1 MTNSSMV
8 PPPPPPPIAGTGSKT
23 QRVTQSIGFK
33 LTAVISLLLV
43 VVFAGKATYDAVV
56 DYSNEINDYTIEITA
71 ENRLLAAELE
81 RIFAEV
87 HQTCLDVDSII
98 QHELSLPPQQR
109 DRDRVVAYLEGL
121 LAKNESLTGLSAL
134 FEPNAFDENDAAFE
148 NKGIYKE
155 DGRFIPYASKNGN
168 SVTVRS
174 VNFVGNTDSWYTNP
188 IKTGK
193 SSMVPPFKPYAD
205 RDVILTTLCI
215 PIIHN
220 GKAIGVVDAD
230 IEVTFLQK
238 KLTGIAGTSTHNFKV
253 LCSANGTIVAHGTD
267 GSYIIKNIFDVNP
280 DLKKGFEANARKE
293 IFEMQVESKTT
304 GLSSEI
310 LFVPVDVS
318 GVAENW
324 TFIST
329 TALSVFTADAKR
341 ALIATVIQYVLILLA
356 VIVVLYL
363 LVGRYVSKPLQ
374 FTSGALKNIAQGD
387 GDLTVRLPVRGN
399 DEIAELSEYFNET
412 IGKIG
417 ASVMTVGTNSN
428 LMEEIGNELASNMTE
443 TASAVN
449 QISANIDGV
458 KQQAMTQA
466 ASVTETAATL
476 EEIIRTIKQLNNSI
490 ETQAASVAQSSS
502 SVEQMVANI
511 ASIGQT
517 LGKTDDVIKNLAT
530 ATATGKETIITANA
544 ITQKVAEESG
554 SLMEASNVIQHIASQ
569 TNLLAMN
576 AAIEA
581 AHAGEAG
588 KGFAVVADEIRK
600 LAEESSMQGKAITS
614 TLKTLSGEIETLSSS
629 SKTAEEKFNAI
640 FSLAEQVKTMS
651 NRLTEAMNEQENGS
665 REVLKA
671 IKNISSVT
679 IEVQSGSEEM
689 LKGGEQVAAEVH
701 KLDDLT
707 RIITESMNEMASG
720 AVQINNAIQEVSEI
734 TQKNKQ
740 SIENLAQE
748 VSKFKV

>member
-1 MTNSSMV
+1 M
-8 PPPPPPPIAGTGSKT
+8 
-23 QRVTQSIGFK
+23 
-33 LTAVISLLLV
+33 ISLLLV

-81 RIFAEV
+81 RTFAEV

-109 DRDRVVAYLEGL
+109 DRDRVAAYLGGL

-134 FEPNAFDENDAAFE
+134 FEPNAFDENDAAFV

-253 LCSANGTIVAHGTD
+253 LCSGDGTIVAHGTD
-267 GSYIIKNIFDVNP
+267 SAFIITNIFDVNP
-280 DLKKGFEANARKE
+280 NLKKGFEANARKE
-293 IFEMQVESKTT
+293 ILEMRTTSKTT

-310 LFVPVDVS
+310 ILVPVDVS
-318 GVAENW
+318 GVKENW

-720 AVQINNAIQEVSEI
+720 AVQINNAVQEVNAIS
-734 TQKNKQ
+734 QKNKE
-740 SIENLAQE
+740 SIQNLAEE